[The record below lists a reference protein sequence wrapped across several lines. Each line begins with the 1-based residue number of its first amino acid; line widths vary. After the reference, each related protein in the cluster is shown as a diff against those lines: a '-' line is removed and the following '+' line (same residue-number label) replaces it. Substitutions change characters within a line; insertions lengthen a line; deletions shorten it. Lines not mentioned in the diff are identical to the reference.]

1 MSKLI
6 NNQGLLKQSPDIQG
20 GFSDDNEIHSFK
32 ERTIDTDQ
40 PIQVYRNLHKKGV
53 WYSIKQNGLVVAHS
67 TALCIRE
74 PEFVINSYGKQKAI
88 ETGIRNVHAFIIG
101 YYETSG
107 MGTTAK
113 KNDLPIKIKYNPFKS
128 FGFYHEFGNQI
139 KEVKK
144 ARFGIANNEGV
155 KVAYIIK

>member
-6 NNQGLLKQSPDIQG
+6 NVQGLLKQSPEVQG
-20 GFSDDNEIHSFK
+20 GYADDNETHSFK
-32 ERTIDTDQ
+32 GRTIDTTKL
-40 PIQVYRNLHKKGV
+40 IKVYRNLHKKGV

-67 TALCIRE
+67 TALCIRA
-74 PEFVINSYGKQKAI
+74 PEFTINTYGKQKAI

-101 YYETSG
+101 YYETNG

-113 KNDLPIKIKYNPFKS
+113 KNDLPVKVKYNPFKS
-128 FGFYHEFGNQI
+128 FGFYYESCGEN

-155 KVAYIIK
+155 KVAYIIE